1 MILTRLRRAAR
12 WITGEV
18 GGNELELFVILLF
31 GGMIAIGLSL
41 P

>member
-1 MILTRLRRAAR
+1 MIRLRRAAR

-18 GGNELELFVILLF
+18 GGNELELFVILLLF
-31 GGMIAIGLSL
+31 GGMIVIGLSL